1 MPFPPPGDLPHPGIE
16 LTLPAAPALAH
27 VLLTSAPPGNNLGLR
42 YPTIKNGRAKFPFV
56 DLKDAGELQVKFYL
70 GQMRPAAR
78 KTALQIVLRD
88 CSKGAVGE
96 GHYIRFQ

>member
-16 LTLPAAPALAH
+16 LTSPAAPALAH